1 MALHEADE
9 RPISTQLLEAKRWV
23 QELVFDD
30 WGLKLLALAIAIAL
44 WGGVTSR
51 GSSAMIRLRGV
62 ELMFLLPE
70 DLEISSEPHDEVQ
83 VTLRGSRQALDTLNV
98 RRMIA
103 SVNLQN
109 YKPGER
115 VVRLTPE
122 RVTIELPDG
131 VQIEKIEPDTVPLR
145 VERSVERE
153 VEVRAQFGGAPP
165 AGYKV
170 LDVEVTPS
178 RVRVRGPESHI
189 IKLDQVLT
197 EPISLDGRTEGFTD
211 TYIAVDIPNR
221 KVAVLDTIVAV
232 HVKIAEEQTRKHST
246 AVTSKSANQAAS
258 KHSAIVTSINLVC
271 RAACSVVEVPFAEN
285 KKAFVQKAEGAA

>member
-9 RPISTQLLEAKRWV
+9 RPISNLLLEAKRWV

-30 WGLKLLALAIAIAL
+30 WGLKLLALAITLAV
-44 WGGVTSR
+44 WSGVTSS
-51 GSSAMIRLRGV
+51 GASAVIRLRSV

-70 DLEISSEPHDEVQ
+70 DMETSGEPRDEVQ
-83 VTLRGSRQALDTLNV
+83 VTLRGSRQSLDTLNV

-103 SVNLQN
+103 SVNLQD
-109 YKPGER
+109 YKLGER

-122 RVTIELPDG
+122 RVTMELPDG

-153 VEVRAQFGGAPP
+153 VEVRAQFGGVLP

-170 LDVEVTPS
+170 QDVQVTPS

-189 IKLDQVLT
+189 INLEQVLT
-197 EPISLDGRTEGFTD
+197 EPISLDGRTKGFTD
-211 TYIAVDIPNR
+211 TQIAVDVPHR
-221 KVAVLDTIVAV
+221 KVAVLDIIVEV
-232 HVKIAEEQTRKHST
+232 RVNIAEAQTSKHSSP
-246 AVTSKSANQAAS
+246 VISESANRVVS
-258 KHSAIVTSINLVC
+258 KHSAIVISTNLV
-271 RAACSVVEVPFAEN
+271 RRGTCSVVEEPCAEN
-285 KKAFVQKAEGAA
+285 QKSFCTESRM